1 MSKGLTQA
9 DIELQHQAHGY
20 NILPRAPR
28 KRAVGKLVAQFTHF
42 FALLLWAAAALSFLA
57 RMPQLSFAIIGVIFI
72 NALFAF
78 IQGNRADR
86 SVQRLLELLPRN
98 VTVVR
103 DGLRQTIAAQDV
115 VLGDLLILESGDRIP
130 ADGELKQSN
139 NLGLDTSM
147 LTGESEM
154 HRTHIGE
161 LLYAGTFVVEGDGE
175 VVVTAIGINTRFST
189 IAAASQQSAQRLTP
203 LAREMRRLAQL
214 IAMLAIGI
222 GLLFLVITWL
232 LGNPLSDAV
241 VFGIGVM
248 VALVPEA
255 LLPTITL
262 TLALGAERMAKDN
275 VLVRDLEAVETLGS
289 TTIVCTDKTGTL
301 TRNEMSVVRVWT
313 PTFSLEIESFG
324 YDPTAQL
331 TYPKEILTEGI
342 QEMAFAS
349 AVSSDGYA
357 YFSRNKWLAHGDPME
372 AALDVFAR
380 RVDTQLSTNLVE
392 PEARFPFDPR
402 RRRMSAVSDGVL
414 YVKGAPDSVL
424 PLCGNLVG
432 AKNCVDAYAELG
444 LRVLAVAYRK
454 IDTQL
459 PLDVEQIE
467 SNLTLLGLFG
477 LEDPPRS
484 DVSAAIEQCRAAG
497 VAVVMLTGDHP
508 ATAKTVAN
516 QVGLRTTNDLVITGD
531 QLPKD
536 DHELAKLV
544 SKHGTVIAR
553 VTPED
558 KLRIAQALRAQGE
571 VVAMTGDGVND
582 VPALVAA
589 DVGIA
594 MGVSGTDVARE
605 AADLVLLDDHFRSIV
620 MGIALGRV
628 TFQNTRKF
636 LTYHLTDNVCEL
648 MPFVVWAATGSSIPL
663 AIGVLQILAIDIG
676 TDSFSAVALGT
687 EPPSDKVLT
696 QPPITGR
703 LANRTVLRRA
713 FGLLGPI
720 ESGVSLLAFFASL
733 YVLGWRLG
741 DPTQGSAV
749 IAASGAAFLAIIFG
763 QAANAYACRSSRF
776 TPWQLGWFTNRL
788 LLPAI
793 LVSIGI
799 SLCLIFIPE
808 LSDALGQSSPPLIG
822 WIIALSSIP
831 IVLGI
836 DAFSKFLYLR
846 HSQIIAQSTDPLD
859 RTSTRSA

>member
-1 MSKGLTQA
+1 MSRGLTQA
-9 DIELQHQAHGY
+9 QVELAHDTHGF
-20 NILPRAPR
+20 NVLPRAPR
-28 KRAVGKLVAQFTHF
+28 KKALQKLVAQFTHF
-42 FALLLWAAAALSFLA
+42 FALLLWVAAALSFIA

-115 VLGDLLILESGDRIP
+115 VVGDLLILESGDRIP
-130 ADGELKQSN
+130 ADSELKKSN
-139 NLGLDTSM
+139 DLGLDTSM

-154 HRTHIGE
+154 HRTHLGE
-161 LLYAGTFVVEGDGE
+161 SLFAGTFVVEGDGE
-175 VVVTAIGINTRFST
+175 AVVTAIGEATRFAS
-189 IAAASQQSAQRLTP
+189 IASASQQSAQQLTP
-203 LAREMRRLAQL
+203 LAHEMRRLAQR
-214 IAMLAIGI
+214 IAVLAIGI

-232 LGNPLSDAV
+232 LGNPLSDAA

-255 LLPTITL
+255 LLPTVTL

-275 VLVRDLEAVETLGS
+275 VLVRELEAVETLGS
-289 TTIVCTDKTGTL
+289 TTVVCTDKTGTL
-301 TRNEMSVVRVWT
+301 TRNEMSVVKVWT
-313 PTFSLEIESFG
+313 PTLSVEIDSTG
-324 YDPTAQL
+324 YDPTAPL
-331 TYPKEILTEGI
+331 TYPDENLTRTLHEL
-342 QEMAFAS
+342 AFAS
-349 AVSSDGYA
+349 ALSCEGYA
-357 YFSRNKWLAHGDPME
+357 FISNGQWRAHGDPME

-380 RVDTQLSTNLVE
+380 RIDPAFAANVHAPDV
-392 PEARFPFDPR
+392 RFPFDPR
-402 RRRMSAVSDGVL
+402 RRRMSVVFDKAL

-424 PLCGNLVG
+424 PLCINQGN
-432 AKNCVDAYAELG
+432 AQDCVDAYAELG

-454 IDTQL
+454 VETQQL
-459 PLDVEQIE
+459 LNAQEAE
-467 SNLTLLGLFG
+467 CELTLLGLFG

-484 DVSAAIEQCRAAG
+484 DVADAIQQCRAAG

-508 ATAKTVAN
+508 ATATSVAN
-516 QVGLRTTNDLVITGD
+516 QVGLRTHGDLVITGD

-536 DHELAKLV
+536 DRELAELA
-544 SKHGTVIAR
+544 SRHGTIIAR

-558 KLRIAQALRAQGE
+558 KLRIAKALRAHGE

-594 MGVSGTDVARE
+594 MGISGTDVARE
-605 AADLVLLDDHFRSIV
+605 AADLVLLDDHFKSIV
-620 MGIALGRV
+620 TGIALGRV

-648 MPFVVWAATGSSIPL
+648 MPFVIWAATGGAIPL

-676 TDSFSAVALGT
+676 TDSFTAVALGA
-687 EPPSDKVLT
+687 EPPNSKVLA

-713 FGLLGPI
+713 FGFLGPI
-720 ESGVSLLAFFASL
+720 ESGVSLVAFFASL
-733 YVLGWRLG
+733 YVLDWRLG
-741 DPTQGSAV
+741 DPTQGSDV
-749 IAASGAAFLAIIFG
+749 MAASGAAFLAIIFG
-763 QAANAYACRSSRF
+763 QTANAFACRSSRF

-788 LLPAI
+788 LLPATFVAI
-793 LVSIGI
+793 AI
-799 SLCLIFIPE
+799 SLGLIFIPA
-808 LSDALGQSSPPLIG
+808 LSEALEQSAPPLVG

-831 IVLGI
+831 IVLGS
-836 DAFSKFLYLR
+836 DAFAKFRYAR
-846 HSQIIAQSTDPLD
+846 HSQIIAQSTDQTD
-859 RTSTRSA
+859 RASTPST